1 MIAYRFK
8 LYRTDKTKHID
19 NMLREAAWVWNH
31 CLAIQKRYYRMTGK
45 YANSVEMQKH
55 FAKRHKPTYLHSQS
69 VQEIIQRLDES
80 YQRFFKHIATRPPK
94 FRKAKDFS
102 SVVFK
107 QGGFKI
113 ADNRFTVNKIRKT
126 FKFSKSRDIEGNIK
140 RATIKRNALGEYFI
154 VITTDAEPA
163 HYIKSHNGA
172 GVGMDFGLKK
182 YLTLSDGTSVD
193 CPQYLKDRLSEH
205 RRLSR
210 NLSKCQKGSN
220 NRERKRKQID
230 RLFLDIK
237 HKRDEFQWQLA
248 HTLCR
253 KYDFICVEDLNLKGM
268 CVRWGRKMSD
278 LSFGEFVGKLEY
290 VASKYGV
297 TVHKIDR
304 FYPSSKTCS
313 HCGYIYKTLRLPER
327 SWTCLECGTV
337 LDRDL
342 NASVNIYRKGV
353 SDLGSDSKSSLGFVP
368 IDAVALATQESRRL

>member
-1 MIAYRFK
+1 
-8 LYRTDKTKHID
+8 
-19 NMLREAAWVWNH
+19 MLREAAWVWNH

-45 YANSVEMQKH
+45 YAYSVEMQKH

-193 CPQYLKDRLSEH
+193 CPQYLKDRLSEY
-205 RRLSR
+205 RRFSR

-220 NRERKRKQID
+220 NRERKRKQVD

-313 HCGYIYKTLRLPER
+313 HCGYIYKTLRLLER

-353 SDLGSDSKSSLGFVP
+353 ADLGSDSKSSLGFVP